1 MSYFIMVLDHDV
13 DYDSEE
19 GAVEYKRAAG
29 VIGPFETKDAARE
42 YDHIHRQRFDETEIV
57 KLTAPGQENYLWDN
71 RYA

>member
-1 MSYFIMVLDHDV
+1 MVLDHDV
-13 DYDSEE
+13 DYGEE

-42 YDHIHRQRFDETEIV
+42 YDHIHSRRFDETEIV
-57 KLTAPGQENYLWDN
+57 KLTEPGQENYLWEN